1 MAKFGASISETRFV
15 SATGIA
21 SVCVLVGA
29 ILLFLLPRDDPR
41 VMQLRQTAFDIFL
54 PAIDALGRPFIALR
68 DTGIKVSQLGGLRA
82 ENDRLLAENEALRL
96 TINEMTQS
104 QFLMQQYRALLD
116 LPPEPG
122 VELLPVRVV
131 ADLSSPFVKTLVTK
145 GGKNSGIETGLAVI
159 GTNGLIG
166 RVISSG
172 VQSARIL
179 LLTDFNSNIPVVAL
193 ASDVQAILS
202 GRNNAMPELQFVP
215 RKAKLKEGDL
225 IVTSGRGGRIPI
237 GLPIGL
243 LRLGAEGEPPKVEL
257 LDDVQ
262 GLIHV
267 RVVKSVAVETPP
279 DIETSS
285 VSRKAK
291 R

>member
-1 MAKFGASISETRFV
+1 MAKLSASISETRFV

-21 SVCVLVGA
+21 AACLLVGA
-29 ILLFLLPRDDPR
+29 LLLFLLPREDPR

-54 PAIDALGRPFIALR
+54 PAIDALGRPFVALR
-68 DTGIKVSQLGGLRA
+68 NTGTKVAQLGGLRE

-96 TINEMTQS
+96 KINEMTQS

-116 LPPEPG
+116 LPPEPDI
-122 VELLPVRVV
+122 ELFPVRVV

-145 GGKNSGIETGLAVI
+145 GGKNVGIENGLAVI

-172 VQSARIL
+172 SQSARIL

-193 ASDVQAILS
+193 ASNVQAILG
-202 GRNNAMPELQFVP
+202 GRNNASPELQFLP
-215 RKAKLKEGDL
+215 RKAKLKDGDL
-225 IVTSGRGGRIPI
+225 LVTSGRGGRIPI
-237 GLPIGL
+237 GLPVGL
-243 LRLGAEGEPPKVEL
+243 VRLGKDGEPPTVEL
-257 LDDVQ
+257 LDDMQ

-267 RVVKSVAVETPP
+267 RVVKGSAIETPP
-279 DIETSS
+279 DID
-285 VSRKAK
+285 VSPARRKAK
-291 R
+291 Q

>member
-1 MAKFGASISETRFV
+1 LAKFGASISETRFV

-21 SVCVLVGA
+21 AVCVLIGA
-29 ILLFLLPRDDPR
+29 LFLFLLPRDDPR

-68 DTGIKVSQLGGLRA
+68 NTGTQVSQLSGLRE
-82 ENDRLLAENEALRL
+82 ENHRLLAENEALRL
-96 TINEMTQS
+96 KINEMTQA

-116 LPPEPG
+116 LPPEPDI
-122 VELLPVRVV
+122 ELFPVRVV

-145 GGKNSGIETGLAVI
+145 GGKSAGIEPGLAVI

-172 VQSARIL
+172 LQSARIL

-193 ASDVQAILS
+193 ASNVQAILS
-202 GRNNAMPELQFVP
+202 GRNNDMPELQFVP
-215 RKAKLKEGDL
+215 RKATLKDGDL
-225 IVTSGRGGRIPI
+225 LVTSGRGGRIPI
-237 GLPIGL
+237 GLPVGI
-243 LRLGAEGEPPKVEL
+243 LRLGVGEPPKVEL

-267 RVVKSVAVETPP
+267 RVVKGVAVDAPP
-279 DIETSS
+279 DIQTSPA
-285 VSRKAK
+285 SRKAK